1 MFHQASQPDPV
12 DLLGAMFIIEGLGT
26 ALALGWARSLQS
38 QLGLR
43 DDQVSFLL
51 YHGEADDSHVGE
63 LAHLLRSAVKDRA
76 TGERIVRTAEV
87 VARLYALQLE
97 EVR

>member
-1 MFHQASQPDPV
+1 
-12 DLLGAMFIIEGLGT
+12 
-26 ALALGWARSLQS
+26 
-38 QLGLR
+38 
-43 DDQVSFLL
+43 
-51 YHGEADDSHVGE
+51 
-63 LAHLLRSAVKDRA
+63 VKDRA